1 MAYKMTEYTGLQSL
15 EMIANAAQKRYINMK
30 EGYMLYGLGRHTFEK
45 LVKDSGARRRIG
57 QRIIVNTE
65 VLNQYIEDMFEDN
78 E

>member
-57 QRIIVNTE
+57 
-65 VLNQYIEDMFEDN
+65 
-78 E
+78 